1 MRNKAFYD
9 RVHYWDMKINK
20 SLQNKEYKEAVAKD
34 KPKDYFEK
42 YYNGFIEYD
51 LLEFYFDG
59 VPPAEI
65 AECLAFI
72 FEIEPNTKIRAGIY
86 VRIRTEV
93 QCIKQEKLKQV
104 CENVAKKK
112 GVLKDE

>member
-9 RVHYWDMKINK
+9 RVHYWDERINK

-34 KPKDYFEK
+34 NPKYYFEK
-42 YYNGFIEYD
+42 YYNGFVEYD

-59 VPPAEI
+59 VPMAEI
-65 AECLAFI
+65 TECLAFI

-86 VRIRTEV
+86 DRLRYEI
-93 QCIKQEKLKQV
+93 QSIKKEKLNQV
-104 CENVAKKK
+104 CENIAKKK
-112 GVLKDE
+112 GVMKNE

>member
-1 MRNKAFYD
+1 MIMRNKEFYD

-34 KPKDYFEK
+34 KPKDYFEN

-51 LLEFYFDG
+51 LLEFYFYG
-59 VPPAEI
+59 VPMSEI

-86 VRIRTEV
+86 DRLRWEVRS
-93 QCIKQEKLKQV
+93 IKQNKLEQV
-104 CENVAKKK
+104 CENVKKK
-112 GVLKDE
+112 GGW